1 MDWRVHVSYLKITD
15 PATQPTKE
23 LKAITSW
30 KFAEKLHHCYAI
42 TYWAMDERIYLYMMA
57 LCSNWWWCCTCT
69 REKNINKQ
77 VFVMG
82 ITSKQSFEKFF
93 FHFKDYKM
101 GVVYYI
107 WVYK

>member
-1 MDWRVHVSYLKITD
+1 MLSLIDQWMNV
-15 PATQPTKE
+15 
-23 LKAITSW
+23 
-30 KFAEKLHHCYAI
+30 F
-42 TYWAMDERIYLYMMA
+42 TYMYDGLMLQLMMVLYMYK
-57 LCSNWWWCCTCT
+57 W
-69 REKNINKQ
+69 KKNKQ
-77 VFVMG
+77 VFVRG